1 MKRDLIVAAAFMLAV
16 PFAVLPCGAA
26 SCTLLT
32 DAEGG
37 TGAWTD
43 QTRWK
48 DGAMPQAGDDI
59 NIRASVTVTDA
70 EMPVLMRAKYAVAR
84 GEATVLT
91 LDLDADYEVATALA
105 GDGAVVRKGSG
116 TLVFRSPES
125 SMAGGFAFEAG
136 TVVLPPDASR
146 MCRIVVRGGRVEMAA
161 DFTDAASRPLPPLE
175 IASPGVVC
183 LPRSGNLTVRGI
195 SGDGTFVVH
204 PEADTTKAQQLVLVG
219 AADGRAFTFSGTVPE
234 NLAFTLDGGNQ
245 RLLKPSGESRRDFRL
260 QRGIMGV
267 ASFGEGSEAGS
278 FGTSRVWMQGH
289 GDATLLYLGA
299 PGETTA
305 RRFTFTSDPQGAF
318 TLDGGAQGGVT
329 FTGPFTCDGVDPDFM
344 MRLVLSGSNT
354 VPCSLQGT
362 FSEPSGAAVHIT
374 KRGSGCWRFLARA
387 AAFKGAISV
396 ESGTLE
402 YESLAEAGTACSLGD
417 ATVLHAPYSGTRDDA
432 KAVPY
437 AYLLG
442 DGGTEPAPSLAVF
455 SYVGDTDARAL
466 TRPIAIRGAARLRN
480 ASSAGG
486 RLTLCGVTALEPG
499 VNHLYLDGD
508 GTNSRLLDVT
518 NGVGTVSVVKEG
530 TGTWELDGNLETDG
544 GVTVRA
550 GVLKMNFSPALSWFR
565 FTPLKLYSEAE
576 QTAVLGHLA
585 LFDAEHR
592 DVARGIAYNAV
603 ANERAFDAL
612 EPGQVALDAAGDA
625 FVKRFP
631 PGNLFTEYVDNTTAR
646 WPLGTALVFR
656 LPSEATVCGYDLVS
670 GWYEDTKEEPF
681 KWTVTDW
688 TLEGSPDGRA
698 WRTLDAK
705 SDYLT
710 CRTGQ
715 NYWLSDAR
723 PYDVASTGFPI
734 ASEDGICV
742 KGRTLGTVAV
752 ATGAT
757 LEVRGEPAAT
767 GLSVGVDW
775 AGTFRGVDFAPTGT
789 LTVEVP
795 IDAGRAFTIPCSF
808 EDCAGTENLKNWTL
822 SFDGDPGSTWALA
835 RADASGLLFA
845 KQGFIL
851 IVK

>member
-1 MKRDLIVAAAFMLAV
+1 
-16 PFAVLPCGAA
+16 
-26 SCTLLT
+26 
-32 DAEGG
+32 
-37 TGAWTD
+37 
-43 QTRWK
+43 
-48 DGAMPQAGDDI
+48 
-59 NIRASVTVTDA
+59 
-70 EMPVLMRAKYAVAR
+70 
-84 GEATVLT
+84 
-91 LDLDADYEVATALA
+91 
-105 GDGAVVRKGSG
+105 
-116 TLVFRSPES
+116 
-125 SMAGGFAFEAG
+125 
-136 TVVLPPDASR
+136 
-146 MCRIVVRGGRVEMAA
+146 
-161 DFTDAASRPLPPLE
+161 
-175 IASPGVVC
+175 
-183 LPRSGNLTVRGI
+183 
-195 SGDGTFVVH
+195 
-204 PEADTTKAQQLVLVG
+204 
-219 AADGRAFTFSGTVPE
+219 
-234 NLAFTLDGGNQ
+234 
-245 RLLKPSGESRRDFRL
+245 
-260 QRGIMGV
+260 
-267 ASFGEGSEAGS
+267 
-278 FGTSRVWMQGH
+278 
-289 GDATLLYLGA
+289 
-299 PGETTA
+299 
-305 RRFTFTSDPQGAF
+305 
-318 TLDGGAQGGVT
+318 
-329 FTGPFTCDGVDPDFM
+329 M

-402 YESLAEAGTACSLGD
+402 YESLAEAGTACSLGY

-442 DGGTEPAPSLAVF
+442 DGGTEPSPSLAVF

-705 SDYLT
+705 SGYLT

-723 PYDVASTGFPI
+723 PYDGASTGFPI
-734 ASEDGICV
+734 DSEDGICV